1 MLNETDI
8 RMKQIKR
15 IILSLLVAL
24 SATNAFAVTFRASVS
39 EPAIAGERFTVTF
52 SLDNA
57 PQTPS
62 GNPQIPS
69 IPNCKLIYGPGIS
82 QSSSYQN
89 INGKESTSSSIGYTY
104 TYKAEKAGTIT
115 IGSAKIVVGGK
126 TMTTKPISLTI
137 LPADKSASSG
147 SRTSVQAYDIDTQTV
162 DKPIGKNDVFV
173 RILFSKPT
181 AYEQEGVLCSIKL
194 YTKYQVSKFI
204 TTVQPAYNGFMAEE
218 VPVTLQGKF
227 ETVGGENYYS
237 YVIKQSVLF
246 PQQSGKLTIASGSY
260 DLTVM
265 QFETINTTFGR
276 MRSPVEKTIK
286 VQSNTASLNVI
297 PLPSPRPADFSGAV
311 GRFNVSRVLTGK
323 KMRTNE
329 ASTIKLTISG
339 QGNLKSLNAPKFGFP
354 SQFELYDPQT
364 AVTASPSGTTLSG
377 KVVVDYTFVP
387 QSVGKF
393 AIGGT
398 KFTYFDLDSHQY
410 KTIPIEGFNVDVA
423 KGSSSN
429 AVKYNDAVMK
439 DILPMETGDL
449 NLSKSNGTIVGSWAT
464 IAYYIVLVLAFAVIL
479 FIYRKKVKER
489 ANVSLMKRKVANKV
503 ANRRLKRAKK
513 FMQKGQKDAFYEEM
527 LAALW
532 GYYSD
537 KLTIPVSEL
546 NRDNITKELENYGLA
561 DDAIGRIINILD
573 ECEFSRYAQS
583 AESAVPMDN
592 IFQMACDSIAEVENT
607 KKKQ

>member
-1 MLNETDI
+1 
-8 RMKQIKR
+8 
-15 IILSLLVAL
+15 
-24 SATNAFAVTFRASVS
+24 
-39 EPAIAGERFTVTF
+39 
-52 SLDNA
+52 
-57 PQTPS
+57 
-62 GNPQIPS
+62 
-69 IPNCKLIYGPGIS
+69 
-82 QSSSYQN
+82 
-89 INGKESTSSSIGYTY
+89 
-104 TYKAEKAGTIT
+104 
-115 IGSAKIVVGGK
+115 
-126 TMTTKPISLTI
+126 MTTKPISLTI

-147 SRTSVQAYDIDTQTV
+147 NNNSVQAYDIDTQTV

-246 PQQSGKLTIASGSY
+246 PQQTGKLTIASGSY

-286 VQSNTASLNVI
+286 VQSNTASLNVL

-311 GRFNVSRVLTGK
+311 GRFNVSRQLTGK

-329 ASTIKLTISG
+329 ASTIKMVISG
-339 QGNLKSLNAPKFGFP
+339 QGNLKSLTAPKFGFP

-364 AVTASPSGTTLSG
+364 AVTATPSGATLSG

-393 AIGGT
+393 SIGGT
-398 KFTYFDLDSHQY
+398 TFTYFDLDSHQY
-410 KTIPIEGFNVDVA
+410 KTIKVDGFDVDVA

-449 NLSKSNGTIVGSWAT
+449 NLSKNHSNIFGNWAT
-464 IAYYIVLVLAFAVIL
+464 VAYYIVLAIAFAVIL
-479 FIYRKKVKER
+479 IVYRKKVKDR
-489 ANVSLMKRKVANKV
+489 ANVTLMKRKGANKV

-513 FMQKGQKDAFYEEM
+513 FMQKNQKDAFYEEM

-561 DDAIGRIINILD
+561 EDAIGRIINILD

-583 AESAVPMDN
+583 AESAVPMSD

-607 KKKQ
+607 KKRQ

>member
-1 MLNETDI
+1 
-8 RMKQIKR
+8 MKHLKR
-15 IILSLLVAL
+15 ITTLLLLAVL
-24 SATNAFAVTFRASVS
+24 TATEGFAVTFRASVN
-39 EPAIAGERFTVTF
+39 EPAIVGERFTVTF
-52 SLDNA
+52 SLENA

-62 GNPQIPS
+62 ANPAIPS
-69 IPNCKLIYGPGIS
+69 IPNCKLIFGPGIS

-89 INGKESTSSSIGYTY
+89 INGKESSSSSIGYTY

-147 SRTSVQAYDIDTQTV
+147 NRNSVQAYDIDTQTV

-246 PQQSGKLTIASGSY
+246 PQQAGKLTIASGSY

-286 VQSNTASLNVI
+286 VQSNTASLNVL

-311 GRFNVSRVLTGK
+311 GRFSVSRSLTGK

-329 ASTIKLTISG
+329 ASTIKMVISG
-339 QGNLKSLNAPKFGFP
+339 QGNLKSLTAPKFGFP

-364 AVTASPSGTTLSG
+364 AVTATPSGAMLSG

-393 AIGGT
+393 SIGGT
-398 KFTYFDLDSHQY
+398 SFTYFDLDNHQY
-410 KTIPIEGFNVDVA
+410 KTIKVDGFDVDVA

-449 NLSKSNGTIVGSWAT
+449 NLAKSHSNIFGNWGTIV
-464 IAYYIVLVLAFAVIL
+464 YYIVLIIAFAVTLIV
-479 FIYRKKVKER
+479 YRKKLKDR
-489 ANVSLMKRKVANKV
+489 ANVSLMKRKGANKV

-513 FMQKGQKDAFYEEM
+513 FMQKNQKDAFYEEM

-561 DDAIGRIINILD
+561 EDAIGRIINILD

-583 AESAVPMDN
+583 AESAVPMSDS
-592 IFQMACDSIAEVENT
+592 FQMACDSIAEVENT
-607 KKKQ
+607 KKRQ